1 VASSFLTIQPPE
13 ELHIKGLKPTNS
25 MMSKED
31 NPLRMQTLS
40 EITND
45 AFARGYTENFK
56 VVASGLSTADGKMTY
71 NPQHITISDFY
82 RFEGLS
88 DPQDNS
94 ILYIIETN
102 DGKKGTLIDI
112 YGPDADAKISSFIR
126 QVDVIQKG

>member
-1 VASSFLTIQPPE
+1 
-13 ELHIKGLKPTNS
+13 
-25 MMSKED
+25 MSKED
-31 NPLRMQTLS
+31 NPLKTQTLF

-45 AFARGYTENFK
+45 AFARGYIENFK
-56 VVASGLSTADGKMTY
+56 VVASGLSTSDGKMIY
-71 NPQHITISDFY
+71 NPQDITISDFY

-102 DGKKGTLIDI
+102 DGKKGTLIDA

-126 QVDVIQKG
+126 QVEVIQKV

>member
-1 VASSFLTIQPPE
+1 
-13 ELHIKGLKPTNS
+13 

-31 NPLRMQTLS
+31 NPSEMQSLS

-45 AFARGYTENFK
+45 AFARGYIEVFK
-56 VVASGLSTADGKMTY
+56 VVASGLSTADGKIIY
-71 NPQHITISDFY
+71 NPQDITISDFY

-94 ILYIIETN
+94 ILYLIETN
-102 DGKKGTLIDI
+102 DGKKGTLIDA

-126 QVDVIQKG
+126 QVEVIQKD